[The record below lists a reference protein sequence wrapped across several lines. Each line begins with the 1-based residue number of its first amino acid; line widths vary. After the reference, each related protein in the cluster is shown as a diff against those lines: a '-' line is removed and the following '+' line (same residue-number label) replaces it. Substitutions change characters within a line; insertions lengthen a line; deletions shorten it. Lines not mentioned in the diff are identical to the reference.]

1 MTSIGRL
8 AYFRQ
13 GGAFRPKYDW
23 SRCDEATLTIT
34 EYLNTLAEDGDALKY
49 SGLLQ
54 LSDLSSDESDEF
66 EDAWSA
72 ISTEVRRDILAKLT
86 ELAEDNLELDFNA
99 AFRCCL
105 ADGDDG
111 VRELA
116 ARGLW
121 ECEDRKII
129 RPLVKLVKGDPSD
142 KVRAAACITLGRF
155 TTLAQDGKLSSR
167 DEESIRSALVA
178 VIEGPGEELE
188 VRRRAVEAVASLPDP
203 GVVEIIKEA
212 YVSGVPELKQ
222 SSIYAMGRSSNA
234 VWLPIVLKEM
244 EDPSPPIRYEAASA
258 AGLLG
263 DETVAPHLISLL
275 TDHDHTVQLAAI
287 AALGSVGGA
296 LAGQA
301 LQKCLESDDETIEEA
316 ADEALR
322 EIEFDEDP
330 LSLTFDV

>member
-1 MTSIGRL
+1 M
-8 AYFRQ
+8 Q
-13 GGAFRPKYDW
+13 GDGTAL
-23 SRCDEATLTIT
+23 SIT
-34 EYLNTLAEDGDALKY
+34 EYLNTLAEDSDALKY

-66 EDAWSA
+66 EDAWPG
-72 ISTEVRRDILAKLT
+72 ISTELRREILGRLT

-99 AFRCCL
+99 AFRSCL
-105 ADGDDG
+105 ADGDDS

-129 RPLVKLVKGDPSD
+129 RPLVSLVKGDPSA
-142 KVRAAACITLGRF
+142 KARAAACITLGRF
-155 TTLAQDGKLSSR
+155 TALAQEGKLSSR

-188 VRRRAVEAVASLPDP
+188 VRRRAIEAVSSLPDP
-203 GVVEIIKEA
+203 GVEEIIKEA
-212 YVSGVPELKQ
+212 YASGVPELKQ
-222 SSIYAMGRSSNA
+222 SSIYGMGRSSNA

-244 EDPSPPIRYEAASA
+244 EDPSPPIRYEAANA

-263 DETVAPHLISLL
+263 DEKVAPHLISLL
-275 TDHDHTVQLAAI
+275 RDDDLSVQLAAI
-287 AALGSVGGA
+287 TSLGSVGGA
-296 LAGQA
+296 LATQA
-301 LQKCLESDDETIEEA
+301 LMKCIESGDEATEEA
-316 ADEALR
+316 ASEALQ

>member
-1 MTSIGRL
+1 M
-8 AYFRQ
+8 
-13 GGAFRPKYDW
+13 
-23 SRCDEATLTIT
+23 TIT
-34 EYLNTLAEDGDALKY
+34 EYLNTLADDGDALRY
-49 SGLLQ
+49 SGLLK

-66 EDAWSA
+66 EDAWPA
-72 ISTEVRRDILAKLT
+72 ISMEVRRDILGKLT

-99 AFRCCL
+99 AFRSCL
-105 ADGDDG
+105 ADVDDG

-121 ECEDRKII
+121 ECDDRKII
-129 RPLVKLVKGDPSD
+129 RPLVGLVKGDPSA

-155 TTLAQDGKLSSR
+155 TALAQEGKLSSR

-178 VIEGPGEELE
+178 VISPGEELE
-188 VRRRAVEAVASLPDP
+188 VRRRAVEAVACLPDP
-203 GVVEIIKEA
+203 GVLEIIKEA
-212 YVSGVPELKQ
+212 YTSGVPELKQ
-222 SSIYAMGRSSNA
+222 SSIYAMGRSSNV

-244 EDPSPPIRYEAASA
+244 EDPSPPIRYEAATS

-275 TDHDHTVQLAAI
+275 TDDDHTVQLAAI

-301 LQKCLESDDETIEEA
+301 LHKCLESDDEAIQEA

>member
-1 MTSIGRL
+1 MAKPG
-8 AYFRQ
+8 
-13 GGAFRPKYDW
+13 
-23 SRCDEATLTIT
+23 DEADLSIT
-34 EYLNTLAEDGDALKY
+34 EYLSSLAEDGDALKY

-66 EDAWSA
+66 EDAWPA
-72 ISTEVRRDILAKLT
+72 ISTETRRDILGKLT

-99 AFRCCL
+99 AFRSCL

-129 RPLVKLVKGDPSD
+129 RPLVGLVKGDPSD
-142 KVRAAACITLGRF
+142 RVRAAACITLGRF
-155 TTLAQDGKLSSR
+155 TALAQDGKLSSR

-178 VIEGPGEELE
+178 VIESPGEELE
-188 VRRRAVEAVASLPDP
+188 VRRRAVEAVACLPDP

-212 YVSGVPELKQ
+212 YASGVPVLKQ
-222 SSIYAMGRSSNA
+222 SSIYAMGRSSNT

-244 EDPSPPIRYEAASA
+244 EDPSPPIRFEAANA

-263 DETVAPHLISLL
+263 DEKVAPHLISLL
-275 TDHDHTVQLAAI
+275 RDDDTSVLIAAI

-296 LAGQA
+296 LARQA
-301 LQKCLESDDETIEEA
+301 LQKCLESDDEAIEEA
-316 ADEALR
+316 ANEALS